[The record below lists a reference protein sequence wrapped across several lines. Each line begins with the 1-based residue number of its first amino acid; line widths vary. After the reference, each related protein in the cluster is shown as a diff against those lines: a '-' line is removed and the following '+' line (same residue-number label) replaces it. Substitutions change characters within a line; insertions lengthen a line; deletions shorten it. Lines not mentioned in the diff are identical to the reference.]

1 MPLHFAEKRWSKLQ
15 KLIFKFFF
23 NNFANYIFIF
33 FLKKVSLIIDFIIYK
48 NFVFTQY
55 YKRQVMTGP
64 FKGMK
69 YSKAKAAGDLLP
81 QLIGTYESELIPFIN
96 SIKKNSYEKIINIG
110 AGDGYYSIGF
120 SFIYPKTKVFAY
132 EINTEIY
139 EFLIEN
145 VEFNKKNNQV
155 YCFNSEVNE
164 DIKKIESKERVLVF
178 SDCEGGEFQIFSE
191 DVLRNLVNS
200 DLIIE
205 IHSNNFN
212 KTSIEKNLSKSH
224 EVQRIGYG
232 DSRMIDIKA
241 LTSNELKL
249 KYFAKICREN
259 RSKYHYFLCAKSK
272 NFIN

>member
-1 MPLHFAEKRWSKLQ
+1 MALHSAENRSKISKLIM
-15 KLIFKFFF
+15 KILF

-33 FLKKVSLIIDFIIYK
+33 FLRKISLIIDFIIYK

-55 YKRQVMTGP
+55 YKREVLTGP
-64 FKGMK
+64 FKGVK
-69 YSKAKAAGDLLP
+69 YSKAKAAGDILP
-81 QLIGTYESELIPFIN
+81 QLLGTYESELIPFIN
-96 SIKKNSYEKIINIG
+96 SIKNNSYEKIFNIG

-120 SFIYPKTKVFAY
+120 SFMYPKTKVFGY
-132 EINTEIY
+132 EINKEIY

-145 VEFNKKNNQV
+145 IEFNKKNNQIF
-155 YCFNSEVNE
+155 CFNSEANE
-164 DIKKIESKERVLVF
+164 DIQKIKSKERVLVF
-178 SDCEGGEFQIFSE
+178 SDCEGAEFQIFSK

-205 IHSNNFN
+205 IHSKDFS
-212 KTSIEKNLSKSH
+212 KTSIEKNLSETH

-232 DSRMIDIKA
+232 NSRMIDIKS

>member
-1 MPLHFAEKRWSKLQ
+1 MPLHSAEKRWSILQ
-15 KLIFKFFF
+15 KIIFRFFF
-23 NNFANYIFIF
+23 NNFVNYIFIF

-48 NFVFTQY
+48 NFVFTLY

-120 SFIYPKTKVFAY
+120 SLIYPKTKVFAY
-132 EINTEIY
+132 EINTEVY

-145 VEFNKKNNQV
+145 VEFNKKNNQI

-191 DVLRNLVNS
+191 DVLSNLVNS

-232 DSRMIDIKA
+232 DSRMIDIKN

-249 KYFAKICREN
+249 KDFAKICREN

>member
-1 MPLHFAEKRWSKLQ
+1 MPLHSAEKRWSILQ
-15 KLIFKFFF
+15 KIIFRFFF
-23 NNFANYIFIF
+23 NNFVNYIFIF

-48 NFVFTQY
+48 NFVFTLY

-120 SFIYPKTKVFAY
+120 SLIYPKTKVFAY
-132 EINTEIY
+132 EINTEVY

-145 VEFNKKNNQV
+145 VEFNKKNNQI

-178 SDCEGGEFQIFSE
+178 SDCEGAEFQIFSE
-191 DVLRNLVNS
+191 DVLSNLVNS

-232 DSRMIDIKA
+232 DSRMIDIKN

-249 KYFAKICREN
+249 KDFAKICREN